1 MTTPRYNKYNPGKTK
16 GYFPINQWRCDAS
29 KHPISTATNKCASC
43 TPRALFSQQELQMLI
58 GLSNTLQ
65 CDEDKAV
72 RIALYE
78 ASRSA
83 KKAHEVAFRYAC
95 SASREKGHEGRS
107 SERRWKL
114 PKKEQLAAA
123 KTAKE
128 LGITDTEF
136 IRLSIIWL
144 QLGIRRNEITCVE
157 NCRIV
162 SKEASAHQWSR
173 DNQGKPPSEQIA
185 NLKKALQEAQTLFY
199 LLDEIK
205 DEERH
210 ERKKES
216 SSMPRSMRAQIDQEI
231 SDYESAQEHWFEDL
245 IDGDSI
251 EDAKFQMELCIVRN
265 YSVDWDT
272 ASSIVAD
279 DLLDKSDPKK
289 MMPFDKLEL
298 IKQGRKKAADHTR
311 LELEKLRAKQA
322 KELAEASREWK
333 QKHPESGSVDQ
344 EQRRRDMEAAQQVR
358 EEEMA
363 QDQRDYLNDP
373 MLWDDDSHKYLQ

>member
-16 GYFPINQWRCDAS
+16 GFHPINKWRCDSS
-29 KHPISTATNKCASC
+29 KHPVITASDKCASS
-43 TPRALFSQQELQMLI
+43 TPRALFSQQELQMLV
-58 GLSNTLQ
+58 GLSNTLK

-83 KKAHEVAFRYAC
+83 KKAHEMAFRYAC
-95 SASREKGHEGRS
+95 SASTEKAHEGRA

-128 LGITDTEF
+128 IGITDAEF

-144 QLGIRRNEITCVE
+144 QLGIRRNEITSIE
-157 NCRIV
+157 NCRII
-162 SKEASAHQWSR
+162 SGDASAHEWSR
-173 DNQGKPPSEQIA
+173 DNQGKPPSQQVA
-185 NLKKALQEAQTLFY
+185 NLKKALQEAQNLFDY
-199 LLDEIK
+199 LNEIK

-216 SSMPRSMRAQIDQEI
+216 SSMPSSMRAQIDQEI
-231 SDYESAQEHWFEDL
+231 SDYNSAQNTWFEDL

-251 EDAKFQMELCIVRN
+251 EDVKFHMELRIVRN

-289 MMPFDKLEL
+289 MKPFEKLEL
-298 IKQGRKKAADHTR
+298 IKQGRKKADDHTR
-311 LELEKLRAKQA
+311 LELENLSAKQA
-322 KELAEASREWK
+322 KELAEASSEWK
-333 QKHPESGSVDQ
+333 RIHPELDKVDL
-344 EQRRRDMEAAQQVR
+344 EQRRREMEAAEQVR
-358 EEEMA
+358 KEEMA